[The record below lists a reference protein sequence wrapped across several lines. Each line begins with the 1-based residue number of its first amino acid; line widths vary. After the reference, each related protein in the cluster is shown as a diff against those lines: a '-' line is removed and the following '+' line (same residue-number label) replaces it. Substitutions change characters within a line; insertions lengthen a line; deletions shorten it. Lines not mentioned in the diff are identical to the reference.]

1 MSIQQGPSFVA
12 NESIGAYLVVAVPA
26 TSTSN
31 AIRCEL
37 ADTSTSMPLGI
48 IQDAVSTEGSANV
61 VTMGVARATAG
72 ASVSAGALLTWN
84 TSGQVIET
92 AATASTI
99 TARAIGL
106 ALQAGSAN
114 QVILVMVS
122 PQYIPNI

>member
-26 TSTSN
+26 TSTSQ

-48 IQDAVSTEGSANV
+48 IQDNVSTEGSANV
-61 VTMGVARATAG
+61 VTSGVARATAG
-72 ASVSAGALLTWN
+72 ASVSAGSVLTWN
-84 TSGQVIET
+84 TSGQVIE
-92 AATASTI
+92 AAASSATI
-99 TARAIGL
+99 TARVIGI
-106 ALQAGSAN
+106 ALQNGSAN
-114 QVILVMVS
+114 QIILVNVA